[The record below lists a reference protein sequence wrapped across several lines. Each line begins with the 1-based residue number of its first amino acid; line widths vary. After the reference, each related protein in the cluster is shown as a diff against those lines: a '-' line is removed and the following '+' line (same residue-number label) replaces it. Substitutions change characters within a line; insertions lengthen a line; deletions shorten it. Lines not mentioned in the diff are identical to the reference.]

1 LRSRMTKWVRLFWI
15 FLSKNLFFI
24 PFYNFDSV

>member
-15 FLSKNLFFI
+15 FLSKNLFFSI
-24 PFYNFDSV
+24 L